1 MNVFPVFPVAEDQ
14 ACGWLDAGHHRG
26 CGSLSGQHLDGPRG
40 LRGGSN
46 STPALNSAP
55 SSPLGPSAALA
66 SGAASAPPSRAA
78 ASGVS
83 GPATCRPHYHP
94 RVPPLGVSCSRRRPL
109 CLMSCC
115 PLLCYGPFPLSLG
128 LYLQAFF
135 FFSEKEKLRGHRLC
149 LEEME
154 NLTFLLRGTFLVSTQ
169 MICPGENVGFYAWEC
184 VGIALG

>member
-1 MNVFPVFPVAEDQ
+1 MAHV
-14 ACGWLDAGHHRG
+14 
-26 CGSLSGQHLDGPRG
+26 GSAAAPTPHLLSTLHPPPR
-40 LRGGSN
+40 SA
-46 STPALNSAP
+46 PALP
-55 SSPLGPSAALA
+55 WPLGQPLPLRPVL
-66 SGAASAPPSRAA
+66 PPR
-78 ASGVS
+78 VS

-109 CLMSCC
+109 CLVSCC

-169 MICPGENVGFYAWEC
+169 KGENVSFYAWEC